1 MSCNHLHKIGGIC
14 CQKIIPLVFDQ
25 SYSYYEQLCAFLHKL
40 NELVEAVNL
49 QNTTIAEF
57 ENEVDTVFNQ
67 FKNEMRLAFADF
79 QIEMRQKFEDFTTQI
94 ETEWNAYKTQLNAEW
109 QTEKQLNAA
118 FRSDLQSAWTTYQ
131 TELTASFEIFKSQE
145 TAARQTFETNITNQQ
160 TTFETTITQQQTTFE
175 TTVNNAIDSMQD
187 EIDNINIGASV
198 ETVSPVTTVSDN
210 TNTTQLTI
218 STPATFINSGFVNN
232 YVRVYHC
239 DDISAPQRVFSFVKR
254 LKFSELATD
263 TDIPNVSG
271 TFERNM
277 IIFEN
282 SALPGII
289 ANNST
294 AFGFEAERTTREGA
308 QIDGYYVE
316 KIPVLGENLTENN
329 FDMSA
334 PPFTVFHFP
343 STIGTGYEQLSGD
356 FHNVVLPCFMCVLL
370 NNTKNNFRFTSTLSS
385 INIPVNGSYSYDVID
400 NKIVRDPTV
409 INFRD
414 NVNAV
419 AFGGGNELSAN
430 TDLHDLTPGRYFVG
444 QSNAPTIANRPENLT
459 FGFNVECSSI
469 FDRSSNRLKLRLY
482 YNSPSTIGTFYECY
496 LTSSGWSTWYKFTG
510 TVVT

>member
-40 NELVEAVNL
+40 NELVDAVNL

-57 ENEVDTVFNQ
+57 ENEIDTLFNE

-79 QIEMRQKFEDFTTQI
+79 QIEMRQEFEDFTTQI
-94 ETEWNAYKTQLNAEW
+94 ETEWNAYKTELNAEW
-109 QTEKQLNAA
+109 QNEKQINTA
-118 FRSDLQSAWTTYQ
+118 FRSDLQSAWNTYR
-131 TELTASFEIFKSQE
+131 TELNASFEIFKSQE
-145 TAARQTFETNITNQQ
+145 TAARQTFETAITNQQ
-160 TTFETTITQQQTTFE
+160 NTFETTITQQQTTFE
-175 TTVNNAIDSMQD
+175 TTVNNAIDEMQD

-210 TNTTQLTI
+210 TNTTQFTI
-218 STPATFINSGFVNN
+218 NNPATFINSGFANN

-239 DDISAPQRVFSFVKR
+239 ADISTPNRVFEFVKR
-254 LKFSELATD
+254 VKFSELATD

-289 ANNST
+289 ANDST
-294 AFGFEAERTTREGA
+294 AFGFEAERTTRESA
-308 QIDGYYVE
+308 NINVFYQP
-316 KIPVLGENLTENN
+316 KIPILGDNITPDN
-329 FDMSA
+329 FEMETPEYD
-334 PPFTVFHFP
+334 VFNFP
-343 STIGTGYEQLSGD
+343 TTIGTGYEQLSGD

-370 NNTKNNFRFTSTLSS
+370 DNTKNNFRFTSSLSS
-385 INIPVNGSYSYDVID
+385 INIPVNGSYSYDIID

-419 AFGGGNELSAN
+419 AFGGGNELARN
-430 TDLHDLTPGRYFVG
+430 TDLHDLTPGRYFIG

-469 FDRSSNRLKLRLY
+469 FDRSNNRLKLRLY

-496 LTSSGWSTWYKFTG
+496 LSSSGWSAWYKFTG
-510 TVVT
+510 TAVT